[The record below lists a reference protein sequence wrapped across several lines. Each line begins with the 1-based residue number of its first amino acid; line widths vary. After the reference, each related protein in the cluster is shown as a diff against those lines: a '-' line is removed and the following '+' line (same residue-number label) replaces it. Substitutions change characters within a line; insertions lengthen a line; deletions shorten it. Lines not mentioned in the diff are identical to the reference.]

1 MSIQRFE
8 WGWVEWFEESIDTLN
23 IGISHLNPGACQ
35 RPHVHYE
42 NEQCIYVLEGNGKH
56 SINKDEKVVTK
67 GNSIYLPFNCIHA
80 TCNLSN
86 NPLIELVISSPRR
99 DKNFKIKEFSVNR
112 YAEYKESINAAID
125 ALNLEEESPENIPFF
140 IKDVHNNI
148 VFKSK
153 ILRKIEYDAKEK
165 EDDNADNMII
175 IPLKYD
181 DEELGK
187 LYCDLNIL
195 KETAST
201 NISESSIN
209 SIKLF
214 LKDLSSSLN
223 SFCKFNN
230 IQKKL
235 IKHKNI
241 LNVKGP
247 DENINIGDK
256 NKSNSNN
263 LKINFHFLFNTLNY
277 MASLAFEQEN
287 EELYKSI
294 IVLSR
299 LFRYIS
305 DNSGKMI
312 SIKEEIGYLENYI
325 YLQKIRY
332 KENLEVIYDID
343 EEILNSEIPINCL
356 QPIIENAFSHGFMKY
371 DGKKIIEISI
381 IRSEKERIKIIIKNN
396 GRVMDMSSIKKIKE
410 SLGNFEN
417 HGLML
422 VYEKLKLNYGDDFDL
437 DIYVENTKTVF
448 EINIPY
454 KEKSC

>member
-1 MSIQRFE
+1 MCIQRFE

-23 IGISHLNPGACQ
+23 IGISHLNPGVCQ

-99 DKNFKIKEFSVNR
+99 YKNFKIKEFSVNR

-125 ALNLEEESPENIPFF
+125 ALNLEEESPVDIPFF

-153 ILRKIEYDAKEK
+153 ILRKIEYDVKEK
-165 EDDNADNMII
+165 EDDIAENMII

-187 LYCDLNIL
+187 LYCDLNVL

-241 LNVKGP
+241 LNVKSP
-247 DENINIGDK
+247 DKNMNIGDK
-256 NKSNSNN
+256 TKSNSNN

-356 QPIIENAFSHGFMKY
+356 QPIIENAFSHGFMRY

-422 VYEKLKLNYGDDFDL
+422 VFEKLKLNYGDDFDL
-437 DIYVENTKTVF
+437 DIYVDNTKTVF

-454 KEKSC
+454 KEKLC